1 MNYYIIPKNNFNFE
15 LSLKLTN
22 DDIKP
27 CISFSLIFH
36 LTSAYTQLL
45 KLEDIKNTSN
55 IPNEKGLTE
64 DITNEKVL
72 NEKVITEDITIDY
85 VNKIV
90 NPFEFIHTNVPG
102 SILSVSKVKPDSN
115 IFFEL
120 MEIFQMFNIND
131 ILATKHKI
139 NIAHLTPNHTST
151 TYLLNMLREENN
163 DFIIVEDFDYNKLY
177 NKFVTNKFVNNN
189 PVNNNHVTNNHVT
202 NNHVTNNHVTNNIE
216 TKLDL
221 IIFEFS
227 ECDYANT
234 TQYIHNMLLALII
247 ITKYQANLGTCI
259 IKIDNIFYKAIIDI
273 VFLLSS
279 FYDKILLIKP
289 IISNITKGE
298 RFIVCKSF
306 NCGIVENSNIRNK
319 IDEHILTKL
328 NDYGTTTVITDKC
341 IDSLINDEI
350 PYYFLN
356 KLEESNAVIGQQQ
369 LESYDQIINIFK
381 NRNRDEK
388 IENLKRQHIQ
398 KCIQWCEKNQ
408 LPHNKFID
416 KVNIFL
422 TPKRKET
429 ECELSE

>member
-15 LSLKLTN
+15 LSLNLTN
-22 DDIKP
+22 DAIKP
-27 CISFSLIFH
+27 CISFSLIFY
-36 LTSAYTQLL
+36 LTAAYTQLF
-45 KLEDIKNTSN
+45 KLEDVKNTT
-55 IPNEKGLTE
+55 NEKGLTDSIANDITT
-64 DITNEKVL
+64 DITNDKVL
-72 NEKVITEDITIDY
+72 TEDITIDY

-102 SILSVSKVKPDSN
+102 SILSVSKVKPDAN

-131 ILATKHKI
+131 ILATKNKI

-177 NKFVTNKFVNNN
+177 TKFVTN
-189 PVNNNHVTNNHVT
+189 
-202 NNHVTNNHVTNNIE
+202 NIK

-221 IIFEFS
+221 IIIEFRQ
-227 ECDYANT
+227 CDYANT
-234 TQYIHNMLLALII
+234 TQYIHNMLLSLII

-273 VFLLSS
+273 IFLLSS

-289 IISNITKGE
+289 IISNITKSE

-319 IDEHILTKL
+319 IDEQILTKL
-328 NDYGTTTVITDKC
+328 NYSGTDDKG
-341 IDSLINDEI
+341 ISSLINDEI

-388 IENLKRQHIQ
+388 IENLKRQNIQ

>member
-22 DDIKP
+22 DAINP
-27 CISFSLIFH
+27 YISFSLIFY
-36 LTSAYTQLL
+36 LTAAYTQLL
-45 KLEDIKNTSN
+45 KLEDIT
-55 IPNEKGLTE
+55 NEKVLTDSIVN
-64 DITNEKVL
+64 DITNEKVI
-72 NEKVITEDITIDY
+72 NEKVLNEDITIDY
-85 VNKIV
+85 VTQIV

-102 SILSVSKVKPDSN
+102 SILSVSKVKPDAN

-177 NKFVTNKFVNNN
+177 NKFVTNKFVINN
-189 PVNNNHVTNNHVT
+189 PVTNNN
-202 NNHVTNNHVTNNIE
+202 E

-221 IIFEFS
+221 IIFEFPQ
-227 ECDYANT
+227 CDYANT
-234 TQYIHNMLLALII
+234 TQYIHNMLLSLII

-273 VFLLSS
+273 IFLLSS

-319 IDEHILTKL
+319 IDEQILTKL
-328 NDYGTTTVITDKC
+328 NYSGTDDKC
-341 IDSLINDEI
+341 ISSLINDEI

>member
-27 CISFSLIFH
+27 CISLSLIFY
-36 LTSAYTQLL
+36 LTAAYTQLF
-45 KLEDIKNTSN
+45 KLEDVKNITN
-55 IPNEKGLTE
+55 
-64 DITNEKVL
+64 ITNEKVL
-72 NEKVITEDITIDY
+72 TEDIANEKVLTEDITIDY

-102 SILSVSKVKPDSN
+102 SILSVSKVKPDAN

-131 ILATKHKI
+131 ILATKNKI

-177 NKFVTNKFVNNN
+177 TKFVNNN
-189 PVNNNHVTNNHVT
+189 PV
-202 NNHVTNNHVTNNIE
+202 TNNIK

-221 IIFEFS
+221 IIIEFRQ
-227 ECDYANT
+227 CDYANT
-234 TQYIHNMLLALII
+234 TQYIYNMLLSLII

-273 VFLLSS
+273 IFLLSS

-289 IISNITKGE
+289 IISNITKSE

-319 IDEHILTKL
+319 IDEQILTKL
-328 NDYGTTTVITDKC
+328 NYSGTDDKC
-341 IDSLINDEI
+341 ISSLINDEI

-388 IENLKRQHIQ
+388 IENLKRQNIQ